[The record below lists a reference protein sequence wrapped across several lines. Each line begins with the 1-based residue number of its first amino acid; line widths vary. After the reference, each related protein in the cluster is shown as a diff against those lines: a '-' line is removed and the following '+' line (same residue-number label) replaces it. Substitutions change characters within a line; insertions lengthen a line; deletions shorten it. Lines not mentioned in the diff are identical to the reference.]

1 MSEASRAIALQHAA
15 TIHHGSGDAQA
26 TLETAQA
33 FHDFMSADSAAKPA
47 ATKPAATKPAATPAK
62 KPVPAKKPTPPADDD
77 AEADEGEEAAAEGEV
92 TKEEVGEAIEALLN
106 ANLRDK
112 AVALFKKYK
121 AKSLSSVQPE
131 DYAAIKQEAEDALL
145 SA

>member
-33 FHDFMSADSAAKPA
+33 FHDFMSADSAAGKPA
-47 ATKPAATKPAATPAK
+47 ATKPAATKPAATKPAATKPK
-62 KPVPAKKPTPPADDD
+62 KPAPPADDD
-77 AEADEGEEAAAEGEV
+77 AGDDEGTEAAEGEV
-92 TKEEVGEAIEALLN
+92 SKEDVGAAIEAMLN
-106 ANLRDK
+106 ANLRPQ
-112 AVALFKKYK
+112 AIALFKKYG
-121 AKSLSSVQPE
+121 AKSLSGVQPE
-131 DYAAIKQEAEDALL
+131 DYAAIKQEAEDAVL